1 MKKSY
6 LLPRGFKKVGMVL
19 AVCCLAWFTV
29 NCFTD
34 ESLDFKFKTFAL
46 IGETPFAHASGDSS
60 QSSSS
65 FCNMVETSFGMT
77 IAPVLMLT
85 AFVFIAF
92 SRNRTEDEYIMKI
105 REQSFVWAMLVGY
118 VIIALLTLLV
128 FGFEYLMVM
137 MYDIY
142 IFLILFIC
150 KFHYEIYRLKKT
162 MRDEE

>member
-6 LLPRGFKKVGMVL
+6 LLPRSFKKVGIVL
-19 AVCCLAWFTV
+19 AVCCLVWFTI
-29 NCFTD
+29 NCFTE
-34 ESLDFKFKTFAL
+34 ESVDFKFKTFAL
-46 IGETPFAHASGDSS
+46 IGNAPFAHSS
-60 QSSSS
+60 ENVPQSSSL
-65 FCNMVETSFGMT
+65 FCNIVETSFGMT
-77 IAPVLMLT
+77 ILPVLMLT
-85 AFVFIAF
+85 ALVFIAF
-92 SRNRTEDEYIMKI
+92 SRNKTEDEYIMKI

-128 FGFEYLMVM
+128 FGFEYLIVM

>member
-19 AVCCLAWFTV
+19 AVCCLAWFTI
-29 NCFTD
+29 NCFTE
-34 ESLDFKFKTFAL
+34 ESVDFKFKTFAL
-46 IGETPFAHASGDSS
+46 IGNAPFAHSS
-60 QSSSS
+60 ENVPQSSSL
-65 FCNMVETSFGMT
+65 FCNIVETSFGMT
-77 IAPVLMLT
+77 ILPVLMLT
-85 AFVFIAF
+85 ALVLIAF
-92 SRNRTEDEYIMKI
+92 SRNKTEDEYIMRI

-128 FGFEYLMVM
+128 FGFEYLIVM